1 MTNKAPR
8 SNRQN
13 RPTEIIKPK
22 LLLGEGS
29 DEVEFFNALLA
40 YLKIED
46 VQVIDYLGKHS
57 VFVELATVLK
67 LPGFSQLQSI
77 GITRDADYF
86 DNVADWLV
94 PENRGIGEAKAAFD
108 SICNVLKKANPA
120 LPLPDAPM
128 HKAQATGMPAVSI
141 FILPDCVQPG
151 MLEDLC
157 LQTLV
162 GSPEISCIDNYFPC
176 ITQATQYAHPVYK
189 LSKARIRIWLA
200 SKETPDLSLGVA
212 ARRFINFDHPV
223 FDKLKQFLQAL

>member
-40 YLKIED
+40 HLKIED
-46 VQVIDYLGKHS
+46 VQVIDYLGKHN

-67 LPGFSQLQSI
+67 LPGFNQLQSI

-108 SICNVLKKANPA
+108 SICNALRKANPA

-128 HKAQATGMPAVSI
+128 HH
-141 FILPDCVQPG
+141 PG
-151 MLEDLC
+151 DPIRTPC
-157 LQTLV
+157 L
-162 GSPEISCIDNYFPC
+162 
-176 ITQATQYAHPVYK
+176 
-189 LSKARIRIWLA
+189 
-200 SKETPDLSLGVA
+200 
-212 ARRFINFDHPV
+212 
-223 FDKLKQFLQAL
+223 